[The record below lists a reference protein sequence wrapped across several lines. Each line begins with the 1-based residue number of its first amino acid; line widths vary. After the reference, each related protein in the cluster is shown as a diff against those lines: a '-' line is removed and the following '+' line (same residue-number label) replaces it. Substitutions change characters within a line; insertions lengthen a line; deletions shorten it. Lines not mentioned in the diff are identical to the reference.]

1 MFNSVLLLLL
11 LLLKKKKKSSIKI
24 FMAEKQGLVL
34 AWFHSV
40 AFQNHNVLVLLNVP
54 LCHGFCS
61 PFYH

>member
-1 MFNSVLLLLL
+1 
-11 LLLKKKKKSSIKI
+11 
-24 FMAEKQGLVL
+24 MAEKQGLVL

-54 LCHGFCS
+54 LCHGFSS